1 MNKGLR
7 FAFLVAGCS
16 GWLAGCGGGSG
27 STPPPDLS
35 GSIAIEANTRVDLDT
50 ADEERAGVSISN
62 SDPASAQPL
71 PANATIGG
79 YLSANG
85 GTYNNPVGTFPFG
98 PFRYFKDD
106 ADFYIAELVAG
117 DRISF
122 QVFASPSQF
131 LISHTD
137 PPSRQ
142 IRVLK
147 SEAGGLVEV
156 VDPVDRSGDLDPL
169 TITLPDDF
177 ESGSYLVELTASSG
191 MPFRYVLSLAD
202 LAATSGVNAQYVEPT
217 FIMDQAVVRMKPQIG
232 PQVMARAAG
241 ATGQKSLGDGAWL
254 MQRGNAQI
262 RVLSDQAK
270 PDDRRATLDWVRAL
284 GAQHGVMVA
293 EPNYV
298 YTSQQVSPD
307 NDDFYRRQWNLPFT
321 QTPLAWQVAPNNGAG
336 IGIAV
341 LDTGL
346 FRSPPDTGGDWH
358 PDLDA
363 NVRLIAG
370 QQMDFVTGDRDID
383 DTPGRDDN
391 PADPGDGRAQSSN
404 FHGTHVAGI
413 AAAADNDIGIV
424 GVAPEALIYPVRVLG
439 REGVGSSA
447 DLIAAINWAAGR
459 PEIDVLNL
467 SLGGLGDSAVLR
479 NAIDAAWNDGR
490 GKLVVAAAGNAATDQ
505 PTYPA
510 AYQNVIGVGAVDG
523 AGVRAD
529 YSNTGPSVDVMAP
542 GGDASRDADQD
553 GFADLIVST
562 YGTDDGESLVPG
574 YTSLQGTSMA
584 APHVAGVYAL
594 MKGEVATL
602 SPVGFRAFLRAGALT
617 RPVGPAS
624 EYGFGLIDALAAMD
638 AALDG
643 NLPVTLSS
651 APSALQFNSAVLTAV
666 LTLTPFPEDEV
677 VTVISA
683 TSQAPWLTANLDS
696 DNPLEVVVTAN
707 IADLDPQGR
716 YIAELVID
724 YDPDTGA
731 ADTLTVPV
739 SLQLGTAADA
749 KDAGRHYVLLV
760 NADDEDADIQQSVVT
775 AANGRYRFAFED
787 VEPGNYFLVAGTDTD
802 NNGLICENGEACAE
816 YPLNGLPETIRL
828 GDAPQNGVALN
839 TSFRRPTLSALG
851 LPRVGFEGYRVKSG
865 QTADTDGQSRKEYV
879 R

>member
-1 MNKGLR
+1 MNKGIR
-7 FAFLVAGCS
+7 FAFLVAGCG
-16 GWLAGCGGGSG
+16 GWLVGCSGGSG

-62 SDPASAQPL
+62 SNAASAQPL

-79 YLSANG
+79 YLSANR
-85 GTYNNPVGTFPFG
+85 GTYNNPVGSFPFG
-98 PFRYFKDD
+98 PFEYFEDPT
-106 ADFYIAELVAG
+106 DFYIAELVAG

-131 LISHTD
+131 LRSHTA

-147 SEAGGLVEV
+147 SEAAGLVEV
-156 VDPVDRSGDLDPL
+156 VTPVSRSGDLDPL
-169 TITLPDDF
+169 TLTLPDDF
-177 ESGSYLVELTASSG
+177 DSGSYLVELTTSSG

-202 LAATSGVNAQYVEPT
+202 VAATSAVNAHYAQPT
-217 FIMDQAVVRMKPQIG
+217 FIMDQAVVRMEPQTG
-232 PQVMARAAG
+232 PQAMAAAVSVS
-241 ATGQKSLGDGAWL
+241 GQKSLGNGAWL
-254 MQRGNAQI
+254 VQRGSGGV
-262 RVLSDQAK
+262 RMLSDQAK
-270 PDDRRATLDWVRAL
+270 PDERQATLSWIRAL
-284 GAQHGVMVA
+284 GAEPGVMVA
-293 EPNYV
+293 EPDYV

-307 NDDFYRRQWNLPFT
+307 DDDFYRRQWNLPFM

-341 LDTGL
+341 LDTGV
-346 FRSPPDTGGDWH
+346 FRSPPSAAGDWH
-358 PDLDA
+358 PDLAA
-363 NVRLIAG
+363 NVRLIPG
-370 QQMDFVTGDRDID
+370 ETMDYVTGSRDID
-383 DTPGRDDN
+383 GDGMPDTN

-439 REGVGSSA
+439 REGVGSSS

-467 SLGGLGDSAVLR
+467 SLGGLGDSRVLK
-479 NAIDAAWNDGR
+479 NAIDAAWNDGK

-510 AYQNVIGVGAVDG
+510 AYDNVIGVGAVDG

-529 YSNTGPSVDVMAP
+529 YSNTGPSVDVVAP
-542 GGDASRDADQD
+542 GGDASRDADQN

-562 YGTDDGESLVPG
+562 YGTDDGESFVPG

-584 APHVAGVYAL
+584 APHVAGVYPL
-594 MKGEVATL
+594 MKGEVDAL
-602 SPVGFRAFLRAGALT
+602 SPEAFRAYLRAGALT

-696 DNPLEVVVTAN
+696 DNPLEVIVTAN

-724 YDPDTGA
+724 YDPDNGA

-760 NADDEDADIQQSVVT
+760 NADDQNAEIQQQVVT
-775 AANGRYRFAFED
+775 AANGRYRFAFDD

-816 YPLNGLPETIRL
+816 YPVNGLPETIRL
-828 GDAPQNGVALN
+828 GDAPQNGIVLN

-851 LPRVGFEGYRVKSG
+851 LPRVGFEGYRLEPEL
-865 QTADTDGQSRKEYV
+865 TADTGDRPRKEYL